1 MSASWSVPS
10 TAVSG
15 VYFALLHRNDTGG
28 ESHITFVVRDVSSH
42 STVLFQTSDPTWQ
55 AYNTY
60 GGSDFYQ
67 GGAVGRAY
75 KISYNRPVT
84 TRGDNSGRDFYF
96 ANEYPLVRF
105 LEKNG
110 YDVSY
115 SSGVDTDRFGANLT
129 NHKVF
134 LSVGHDEYWSTGQR
148 ANVAAARDAGV
159 NMQFLSGN
167 EAYWHTRYE
176 PSADTSATPYR
187 TLVSYKE
194 TWSNAK
200 VDPSPTWTGT
210 WRDPRFASQANG
222 AGLPENGLTGT
233 QYMSNFSDLSV
244 TVSAAEGKTRLWRNT
259 SLTSLAPGTTQALAA
274 HTIGYES
281 DEDVD
286 NGFRQSGLIRLSTTT
301 GAVPQVPP
309 GLQAAPLCLA
319 RRLITSRCTARRAA
333 RSSSPPAR
341 SSGPGDSTRRMTAR
355 GPLPMHG

>member
-1 MSASWSVPS
+1 
-10 TAVSG
+10 
-15 VYFALLHRNDTGG
+15 
-28 ESHITFVVRDVSSH
+28 
-42 STVLFQTSDPTWQ
+42 
-55 AYNTY
+55 
-60 GGSDFYQ
+60 
-67 GGAVGRAY
+67 
-75 KISYNRPVT
+75 
-84 TRGDNSGRDFYF
+84 
-96 ANEYPLVRF
+96 VRF

-115 SSGVDTDRFGANLT
+115 FSGVDTDRFGANLT

-148 ANVAAARDAGV
+148 ANIVAARDAGV

-194 TWSNAK
+194 TWSSAK
-200 VDPSPTWTGT
+200 LDPSPTWTGT

-233 QYMSNFSDLSV
+233 EYMSNFSDLPV

-259 SLTSLAPGTTQALAA
+259 SLATLAPGTSQALAA

-301 GAVPQVPP
+301 GAVPQYLQDFGSTVVPGTTTHHLTLYRASSGALVFSARVREPRRRDRLSARAWRWDSP
-309 GLQAAPLCLA
+309 GP
-319 RRLITSRCTARRAA
+319 STAR
-333 RSSSPPAR
+333 SVSPAR
-341 SSGPGDSTRRMTAR
+341 SVSFGRRVSPEQSTAT
-355 GPLPMHG
+355 